1 MIWGTG
7 AVFSWNRGENAYLV
21 YHCSKIMAFASK
33 LGNLLRQSKSKHT
46 SFNGSTSM
54 PSIYQALRHMSS
66 SRLFVAGLSYAIDE
80 QFLKESFTEFGEI
93 TEARIIYDWDSGRSR
108 GFGFI
113 SFTSDE
119 EAASALKS
127 MDGKQLSGRILHVNY
142 ANERRSGFGGGGYG
156 QNDGYA
162 SGGGYNR
169 NDGYGTTTAYS
180 QNNNNDQYG
189 NGGGYSQSQSEYGS
203 SGGFGDNDGHGSGTV
218 GMVDGDIG
226 YDNES
231 GDNVGNM
238 GKG

>member
-1 MIWGTG
+1 
-7 AVFSWNRGENAYLV
+7 
-21 YHCSKIMAFASK
+21 
-33 LGNLLRQSKSKHT
+33 
-46 SFNGSTSM
+46 M

-66 SRLFVAGLSYAIDE
+66 PRLFVAGLSNAIDE

-93 TEARIIYDWDSGRSR
+93 TEARIIYDRDSGRSR

-119 EAASALKS
+119 AAASALKG

-142 ANERRSGFGGGGYG
+142 ANERRSGYGGGGYS
-156 QNDGYA
+156 QNDGYG
-162 SGGGYNR
+162 SGGGFNQ

-180 QNNNNDQYG
+180 QSNNDD
-189 NGGGYSQSQSEYGS
+189 QSGTSD
-203 SGGFGDNDGHGSGTV
+203 GFGDNDGHGNGTV
-218 GMVDGDIG
+218 RMADGDVG
-226 YDNES
+226 CDNEP